1 MSVVAVFFCFASGKD
16 AVADLPADVMEGTRN
31 LKSVG
36 LHGSIGL
43 PEPQV
48 NERIRGQIRSTI
60 VLYSDEQKKSCYNRG
75 NHSLQD
81 KNT

>member
-16 AVADLPADVMEGTRN
+16 AVADLPAYFMEGARN

-43 PEPQV
+43 PERQV
-48 NERIRGQIRSTI
+48 HEKERSGF
-60 VLYSDEQKKSCYNRG
+60 EGK
-75 NHSLQD
+75 
-81 KNT
+81 